1 MKGELEE
8 HRFETAIEQLIN
20 KGICW
25 VDRGLGADG
34 SQAESEL
41 IYWFP
46 SLYTSLLA
54 DQESESQFGDDM
66 DLAMLDDRDLDLQ

>member
-1 MKGELEE
+1 M
-8 HRFETAIEQLIN
+8 RFDTAIEQLIN

-25 VDRGLGADG
+25 IDRGVGADG
-34 SQAESEL
+34 STVEPEL

-66 DLAMLDDRDLDLQ
+66 DIELLDERELDLQ

>member
-1 MKGELEE
+1 MKSSLEGM
-8 HRFETAIEQLIN
+8 RFEKAINQLIE

-25 VDRGLGADG
+25 IDKGLGADDKA
-34 SQAESEL
+34 AEPEL

-54 DQESESQFGDDM
+54 DQESES
-66 DLAMLDDRDLDLQ
+66 

>member
-1 MKGELEE
+1 MTSSSMKSSLDGM
-8 HRFETAIEQLIN
+8 RFEKAINQLIE

-25 VDRGLGADG
+25 VDKGLGANG
-34 SQAESEL
+34 KEAELEL

-54 DQESESQFGDDM
+54 DQESES
-66 DLAMLDDRDLDLQ
+66 